1 MYVNI
6 MCLCVCLCAYVRTE
20 KGRGVEG
27 MRGTKM
33 LLLLLKEGKSQNI
46 DEVLFEWKYAYVVC

>member
-1 MYVNI
+1 
-6 MCLCVCLCAYVRTE
+6 MCLCVCLRAYIRTE